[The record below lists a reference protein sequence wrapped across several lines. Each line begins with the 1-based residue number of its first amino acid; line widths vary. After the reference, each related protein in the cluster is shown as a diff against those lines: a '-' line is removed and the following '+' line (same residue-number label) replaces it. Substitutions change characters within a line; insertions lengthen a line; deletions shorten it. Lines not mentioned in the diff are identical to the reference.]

1 MSRDMRRASAAV
13 LAMILLGLMWTAVA
27 WDTTTKG
34 KWIHEIRH
42 ADFGTR
48 PATSRASVIFTPEQF
63 GAIGNDKHN
72 DTAAVQA
79 AINAAAGKGVVLF
92 SAHRTYLC
100 TKSLTIPSSSIIRG
114 TNTTAIL
121 SFNWID
127 AVGPASGGA
136 GYITTDGAKAT
147 SHITLSHF
155 TVQGDG
161 NGQPAGPNVLY
172 PNRLTPGVNLYSVSG
187 FTITRLHVQDV
198 PGISIEYHGSQYGT
212 IAHNYVHNSG
222 RDGITGFWDPPN
234 LDNIK
239 VEYNYV
245 ADVGDDAIAL
255 NGAPTPPPVNTSALP
270 YNLTV
275 SDNTIRGWPGNVNG
289 RILGRGILLDA
300 VAETIVTDNSIT
312 NTFSSGI
319 AIEGSQSPATAVDK
333 NPVTNAPWLSTDVT
347 VDNNRITN
355 AGQLD
360 AGSTIGPI
368 IGNQPRDGIYIN
380 GAEDA
385 IISGNMVS
393 NPQGQAID
401 NEACDPN
408 CSVQ

>member
-1 MSRDMRRASAAV
+1 MRRTRVAV
-13 LAMILLGLMWTAVA
+13 LVVGLLGLMLTPVA
-27 WDTTTKG
+27 WDATTEAKG
-34 KWIHEIRH
+34 IHEIQH
-42 ADFGTR
+42 VDFKKR
-48 PATSRASVIFTPEQF
+48 PARSRASVIFTPEQF
-63 GAIGNDKHN
+63 GAVGNGKHN

-79 AINAAAGKGVVLF
+79 AITAAAGKGVVLL

-100 TKSLTIPSSSIIRG
+100 TKSLIVPSNSTIRG
-114 TNTTAIL
+114 TNTTAVL
-121 SFNWID
+121 SFNWIG

-136 GYITTDGAKAT
+136 GYITTASNKSN
-147 SHITLSHF
+147 SHIIFYHF
-155 TVQGDG
+155 TVQGYG
-161 NGQPAGPNVLY
+161 SGQPSGPNALY
-172 PNRLTPGVNLYSVSG
+172 PNRLTPGVNLYSVSV
-187 FTITRLHVQDV
+187 FTITDLHVQDV

-239 VEYNYV
+239 VDNNYI

-255 NGAPTPPPVNTSALP
+255 NGAPTPPPVNTLALP

-275 SDNTIRGWPGNVNG
+275 SNNTIHGWPSNVNG
-289 RILGRGILLDA
+289 RTLGRGILLDA
-300 VAETIVTDNSIT
+300 VAGATVTDNSIT

-319 AIEGSQSPATAVDK
+319 AIEGSQNPATAVDK
-333 NPVTNAPWLSTDVT
+333 NPATNAPWLSTDVT
-347 VDNNRITN
+347 VDNNTIIN

-360 AGSTIGPI
+360 AGSTIGPMV
-368 IGNQPRDGIYIN
+368 GNQPRDGIYIN
-380 GAEDA
+380 GAENA
-385 IISGNMVS
+385 TIKGNTVMNS
-393 NPQGQAID
+393 QSQAID